1 LITQLTLND
10 AKGGIMT
17 QTEAQTKL
25 PTGKWVIDPVHSSV
39 AFSIRHMIAA
49 RAKGRFNKFKGS
61 FNIKDPIE
69 ESTIEVEIDA
79 ASVDTSNEQR
89 DNHLRSPDF
98 LDVEKYPKIIYKSD
112 KFTLKSPTSGVAHG
126 QLTIRDKTLPVDLN
140 VELIDVAT
148 GLGGKTYAGFT
159 ATTEINRHDWEVK
172 WNTPLE
178 TGGLMLGDKVKIEID
193 VEASLET

>member
-1 LITQLTLND
+1 LLLQYLITQLTLND

-98 LDVEKYPKIIYKSD
+98 WCS
-112 KFTLKSPTSGVAHG
+112 SWSAHNKR
-126 QLTIRDKTLPVDLN
+126 QNT
-140 VELIDVAT
+140 
-148 GLGGKTYAGFT
+148 AGRFKRG
-159 ATTEINRHDWEVK
+159 AN
-172 WNTPLE
+172 
-178 TGGLMLGDKVKIEID
+178 
-193 VEASLET
+193 